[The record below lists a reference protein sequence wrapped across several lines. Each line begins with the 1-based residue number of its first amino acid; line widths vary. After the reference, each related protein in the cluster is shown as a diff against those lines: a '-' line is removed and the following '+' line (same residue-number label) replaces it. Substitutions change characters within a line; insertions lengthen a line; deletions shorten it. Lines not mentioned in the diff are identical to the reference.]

1 MDVKYKKINYE
12 NKKITLSIWDT
23 SGQEKFRSM
32 ASNLYRNCNAIIF
45 LFDISNKDS
54 FDKLKYWI
62 ENIKQYLDDSI
73 ELVLVENKIDLEGKR
88 EVSKGYVKGF
98 TEKKKIDFLSAS
110 AKTGEGVEEI
120 FRHLI
125 SKLILKKGNGKNEDD
140 EDNIGEKSF
149 HLSIKKNEENKEN
162 KVNKCKCK

>member
-98 TEKKKIDFLSAS
+98 TEKKKL
-110 AKTGEGVEEI
+110 I
-120 FRHLI
+120 F
-125 SKLILKKGNGKNEDD
+125 
-140 EDNIGEKSF
+140 
-149 HLSIKKNEENKEN
+149 
-162 KVNKCKCK
+162 